1 MHNAQFRTF
10 PPKAIRRQRRRRTL
24 RVRLQYEPLDDFEI
38 VELTVHAKA
47 VRGSP
52 SQ

>member
-1 MHNAQFRTF
+1 MHNSGRS
-10 PPKAIRRQRRRRTL
+10 RQKRSGVNGENERFACACN
-24 RVRLQYEPLDDFEI
+24 EPRDDFEI